1 MMIFLSLRVTADA
14 VGGLKGPTQLRRSLR
29 GLGGGGHQQ
38 ARAGIYRGIAC
49 RYYHTS
55 PIASI
60 IPLYFSLDLSDKLT
74 GTHIQRIGN
83 FPKSLKICL
92 LVTILNHC
100 QMSAGNSRKAAQ
112 DILRYALLIAKA
124 ANCSS
129 NRIIVELHRPTPL
142 SQQIVY
148 EKTGK

>member
-1 MMIFLSLRVTADA
+1 MIFLSLRVTADA
-14 VGGLKGPTQLRRSLR
+14 EGGLKGPAQLRRSLR
-29 GLGGGGHQQ
+29 GFGGGSHQQ
-38 ARAGIYRGIAC
+38 ASAGIYRGIAC
-49 RYYHTS
+49 RYYRTS

-74 GTHIQRIGN
+74 GAHIQRIGN

-124 ANCSS
+124 TNCSS

-148 EKTGK
+148 EKTEK